1 MWDRQEGG
9 VHVGRVYQI
18 CYMLQGLCEPC
29 IVRHDMSLS
38 LYVCYVYMFG

>member
-1 MWDRQEGG
+1 MWDRQEGE

-18 CYMLQGLCEPC
+18 CYVLQGLCEPC
-29 IVRHDMSLS
+29 MVRYDMSLS